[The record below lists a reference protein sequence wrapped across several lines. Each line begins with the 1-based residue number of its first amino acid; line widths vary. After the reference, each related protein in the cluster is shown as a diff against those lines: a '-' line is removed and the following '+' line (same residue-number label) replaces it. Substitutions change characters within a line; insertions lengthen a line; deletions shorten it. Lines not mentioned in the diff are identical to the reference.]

1 MGDLMIKAIIGW
13 VCIVFLCVLPVYG
26 VNTNEIEALR
36 QRVQQSG
43 IELSAADTAVISK
56 FWSAALD
63 QMLLSANSQDMVEV
77 RRQLEA
83 QRGNEYLSF
92 YATAYIAEALKDI
105 QAAYQNTQRIEN
117 LQQRINAERNLMIL
131 TANLASPKLA
141 PIAVSR
147 LADTDEVIRYWAVKA
162 ITQPAVI
169 EQLSKE
175 EVTRD
180 PQAAEAILNAL
191 KERIL
196 SEPLTEIQKMM
207 IDFAAAFNHPAARQI
222 LLSLSEQRLN
232 AYRQWKVQDELVET
246 KLLTALGTIAVLQQD
261 AEIKKTFGKAFAELY
276 SAVFQRYMKGAA
288 RLSAEQTEQLIAVI
302 SEIDQ
307 TVVNKTMGIQTSILR
322 TLQRRGP
329 LDSDY
334 EMLFGNRQLA
344 GELGLR
350 FKFDYGKDASGKPV
364 TFPAELDPI
373 PEPVK
378 SAE

>member
-1 MGDLMIKAIIGW
+1 MIKAIIGW

>member
-1 MGDLMIKAIIGW
+1 MIKAIIGW

-350 FKFDYGKDASGKPV
+350 FKFDYGKDASGKPI
-364 TFPAELDPI
+364 TFPAELDPM
-373 PEPVK
+373 PEAAK
-378 SAE
+378 SPE

>member
-350 FKFDYGKDASGKPV
+350 FKFDYGKDASGKPI
-364 TFPAELDPI
+364 TFPAELDPM
-373 PEPVK
+373 PEAAK
-378 SAE
+378 SPE

>member
-350 FKFDYGKDASGKPV
+350 FKFDYGKDASGKPI
-364 TFPAELDPI
+364 TFPAELDPM
-373 PEPVK
+373 PE
-378 SAE
+378 AA

>member
-322 TLQRRGP
+322 TLQRRG
-329 LDSDY
+329 
-334 EMLFGNRQLA
+334 
-344 GELGLR
+344 
-350 FKFDYGKDASGKPV
+350 
-364 TFPAELDPI
+364 
-373 PEPVK
+373 
-378 SAE
+378 